1 VPRKLKPK
9 MQVEAFGQRLA
20 RLRKN
25 AGLTQRDLAA
35 QLGISHRMV
44 AYYEVQTDQPPAHLL
59 PTLTEIFGVSTDE
72 LLGVKPLREDSKP
85 SNQRLWRRFR
95 QIEHLPAKDRKYLL
109 GIIDAVLDRH
119 RMQKAV

>member
-1 VPRKLKPK
+1 MPRKLKPK
-9 MQVEAFGQRLA
+9 MSGEAFGERLA

-44 AYYEVQTDQPPAHLL
+44 AYYEAQTDHPPALLL
-59 PTLTEIFGVSTDE
+59 PTLTEILGVTTDE
-72 LLGVKPLREDSKP
+72 LLGVKPLREDSRP
-85 SNQRLWRRFR
+85 TNQRLWRRFR
-95 QIEHLPAKDRKYLL
+95 QIERLPAKERKQLL

-119 RMQKAV
+119 RMQKAS